1 MPIQIILI
9 ILFVLAIV
17 KVILRYRTHDI
28 SWQTL
33 IAWIFFWVGGII
45 VVGAPDITFQF
56 ARLIGVQR
64 GADAVVYGALTLV
77 FFILFRLL
85 LSIERLKKEIT
96 ILNRKIALYEAPN
109 EKHSNSGL

>member
-9 ILFVLAIV
+9 ILFVLAII
-17 KVILRYRTHDI
+17 KVVWRFHAHDI
-28 SWQTL
+28 SWQAMVL
-33 IAWIFFWVGGII
+33 WILFWLAGIVI
-45 VVGAPDITFQF
+45 VSIPDITFQF

-96 ILNRKIALYEAPN
+96 ILNRKIALYEVS
-109 EKHSNSGL
+109 EKRHSNPGL